1 MTNARAETV
10 PITHRQVRLVFVG
23 LMLGLFLAALD
34 QTIVS
39 TALPTIVG
47 DLGGINHLSWV
58 VTAYLVTSTVAMPL
72 FGKLS
77 DLYGRKICFQAAIG
91 SFLVA
96 SALAGLSQTMGQLIV
111 FRALQGIGGGGILA
125 LSFAIVGDIVAPRE
139 RGRYQGY
146 TTSVFAVS
154 SVVGPLLGGFFVDH
168 ASWRWIFYVNIPVGL
183 VALVVVQTVLN
194 LPRRHVSS
202 HSIDFVGAALLI
214 AGVTSLLLVT
224 VWGGT
229 EFAWSSPVIAGLILA
244 GVALLCAFCLW
255 ERRATDPIL
264 PLRLFANPTFRVTLG
279 TGFMLGL
286 AMFSAIVFLPVY
298 MQVVQ
303 GQGATSSGLLLLPF
317 MGGILITATG
327 AGQVISR
334 IGRYKLFPV
343 TGMAVLGLG
352 FLLLSTMGTTT
363 PRLVYSCFMFVTGSG
378 VGLCMPVL
386 VLAVQNAVD
395 HRDLGTATSALT
407 FFRSMGGAF
416 GVAVLGALFN
426 SRLTDLLSA
435 IPRAS
440 LEGIS
445 AASLKASPA
454 TIRSLPTHARES
466 VVAAYADAITTVFL
480 VAAPV
485 CVLALVV
492 VSRLRETP
500 LRETAHVGFEG
511 GEMVRL
517 AATDEA

>member
-1 MTNARAETV
+1 MTNDARAAAA
-10 PITHRQVRLVFVG
+10 PITHRQVQLVFCG
-23 LMLGLFLAALD
+23 LMLGLLLAALD

-47 DLGGINHLSWV
+47 DLGGIDHLSWV

-77 DLYGRKICFQAAIG
+77 DLYGRKVCFQIAIA
-91 SFLVA
+91 SFLLA
-96 SALAGLSQTMGQLIV
+96 SALAGLSQNMGQLIL
-111 FRALQGIGGGGILA
+111 FRALQGIGGGGILS
-125 LSFAIVGDIVAPRE
+125 LSFAIVGDIVSPRE

-168 ASWRWIFYVNIPVGL
+168 ASWRWIFYINIPVGL
-183 VALVVVQTVLN
+183 IGLGVVQTVLN
-194 LPRRHVSS
+194 LPRRQVKQ
-202 HSIDFVGAALLI
+202 SIDFVGAALLV

-229 EFAWSSPVIAGLILA
+229 EFAWSSPVIAALVVM
-244 GVALLCAFCLW
+244 GVALLVAFCLW
-255 ERRATDPIL
+255 ERRASDPIL
-264 PLRLFANPTFRVTLG
+264 PLRLFANPTFRVTLC

-286 AMFSAIVFLPVY
+286 AMFAAIVFLPVY
-298 MQVVQ
+298 MQVIR

-317 MGGILITATG
+317 MGGILVAATG

-334 IGRYKLFPV
+334 IGRYKVFPV
-343 TGMAVLGLG
+343 TGMATMGIG
-352 FLLLSTMGTTT
+352 FFLLSTMDTAT
-363 PRLVYSCFMFVTGSG
+363 PRPAYSAFMFVTGFG

-386 VLAVQNAVD
+386 VLAVQNAVE

-407 FFRSMGGAF
+407 FLRSMGGAF
-416 GVAVLGALFN
+416 GVAILGALFN
-426 SRLTDLLSA
+426 SRLTDLFAA

-445 AASLKASPA
+445 AARLKAGPA
-454 TIRSLPTHARES
+454 TIHSLPDGVRGT
-466 VVAAYADAITTVFL
+466 VVDAYADAISTVFL
-480 VAAPV
+480 VAVPICA
-485 CVLALVV
+485 LAFVV
-492 VSRLRETP
+492 VTRLRETP
-500 LRETAHVGFEG
+500 LRETAHVGVEG

-517 AATDEA
+517 AAADDG